1 MAIDIDIKRA
11 FYGRREILKN
21 ISFAPTDSSFTAV
34 IGRNGSGKSTL
45 ISTISGLAQYEGRVT
60 IEGEDIK
67 LCDRKKLATR
77 ISLVP
82 QELRRPHITVE
93 ELVSYGRRPFL
104 KLGEGPR
111 DIDRELISKAMSDA
125 DLYDIG
131 DKYLDMI
138 SGGEL
143 RRAYFGMMLAQDTGV
158 VLLDEA
164 TAFMDADFERR
175 FIGMQRELAMTKT
188 VITVMHNLSLALS
201 SADNILLL
209 DNGEQIFFGS
219 PEELLS
225 TDLVEKTFSV
235 KRYSSDGKIFFA

>member
-1 MAIDIDIKRA
+1 MAIDIDIKSV
-11 FYGRREILKN
+11 FYGRREILRN
-21 ISFAPTDSSFTAV
+21 ISFAPTSPSLTAV

-45 ISTISGLAQYEGRVT
+45 ISAISGLARYEGRVT
-60 IEGEDIK
+60 VEGDEVNST
-67 LCDRKKLATR
+67 DRKTLATR

-82 QELRRPHITVE
+82 QELRRPHITVA
-93 ELVSYGRRPFL
+93 ELVSYGRRPYL
-104 KLGEGPR
+104 KLGEGLR
-111 DIDRELISKAMSDA
+111 DIDRKIIAKATSDA

-131 DKYLDMI
+131 DKHLDTI

-143 RRAYFGMMLAQDTGV
+143 RRAYFGMMLAQDTSV

-175 FIGMQRELAMTKT
+175 FIEMQRELAMSKT

-201 SADNILLL
+201 NADNILLL

-219 PEELLS
+219 PAELLS